1 MSEPFSYDKQI
12 SFTNDTGHL
21 FWMLASDV
29 SKLEINNNFTIKRIE
44 PFTQADHDAIE
55 QMLDQGT
62 ADVKPSTVKA

>member
-1 MSEPFSYDKQI
+1 
-12 SFTNDTGHL
+12 
-21 FWMLASDV
+21 MLASDV